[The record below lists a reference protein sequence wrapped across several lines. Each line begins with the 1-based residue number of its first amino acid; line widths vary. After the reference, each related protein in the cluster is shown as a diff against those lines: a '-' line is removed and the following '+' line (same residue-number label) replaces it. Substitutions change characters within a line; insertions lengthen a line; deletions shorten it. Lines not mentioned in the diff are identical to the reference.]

1 MQLLMID
8 INQPIRHNGIKM
20 RTTLS
25 LDDDL
30 FDLTKRLA
38 EQRKLSLSES
48 VNFLIRRGLQS
59 SVKFKER
66 NGFAVF
72 DVPEGTPRFGPKD
85 VERAMNEEDA
95 EYASYFRER

>member
-1 MQLLMID
+1 
-8 INQPIRHNGIKM
+8 M

-38 EQRKLSLSES
+38 EQRKMSLSES
-48 VNFLIRRGLQS
+48 VNFLIRRGLRS
-59 SVKFKER
+59 SAKFKER
-66 NGFAVF
+66 NGFAVV
-72 DVPEGTPRFGPKD
+72 DVPDGTPSFGPED

-95 EYASYFRER
+95 EYASFFRGR

>member
-1 MQLLMID
+1 
-8 INQPIRHNGIKM
+8 M

-30 FDLTKRLA
+30 FDLTKRLS
-38 EQRKLSLSES
+38 EQRKMSLSES
-48 VNFLIRRGLQS
+48 VNFLIRRGLRS
-59 SVKFKER
+59 SAKLTER

-72 DVPEGTPRFGPKD
+72 DVPRAERFGPED

-95 EYASYFRER
+95 EYGSYFRKP